1 MAAPQ
6 WLQWARRVQAVAQS
20 GLTYARDEYDRERY
34 TELQTI
40 AAEMMAVGG
49 SGDVVAIQQLFAA
62 QHGYATPKVGVRA
75 VVIDDAQRLLLV
87 RDMSDGCWAPPGGWA
102 DVGDTPAQV
111 AVREVREESGYEVR
125 VKRLIAVLDRDVQGH
140 APIPW
145 HVYNIYFLCEVVG
158 GVATTNHETRDVG
171 WFARDA
177 MPELSRDRMQPHL
190 VALFYAYHADETLP
204 VAFD

>member
-1 MAAPQ
+1 MQTPA
-6 WLQWARRVQAVAQS
+6 WLQWARRIQALAQS
-20 GLTYARDEYDRERY
+20 GLTYAREEYDRERY
-34 TELQTI
+34 TELQAI
-40 AAEMMAVGG
+40 AAEMMAAGG
-49 SGDVVAIQQLFAA
+49 NGDAAAIQQLFVA

-87 RDMSDGCWAPPGGWA
+87 RETFDGCWAPPGGWA
-102 DVGDTPAQV
+102 DVGDTPSQV

-125 VKRLIAVLDRDVQGH
+125 VTGLIAVLDRDVQGH
-140 APIPW
+140 TPILW
-145 HVYNIYFLCEVVG
+145 HVYNLYFLCEVVG
-158 GVATTNHETRDVG
+158 GVATTNHEKGDVG

-190 VALFYAYHADETLP
+190 VALFFAHHADDTLP